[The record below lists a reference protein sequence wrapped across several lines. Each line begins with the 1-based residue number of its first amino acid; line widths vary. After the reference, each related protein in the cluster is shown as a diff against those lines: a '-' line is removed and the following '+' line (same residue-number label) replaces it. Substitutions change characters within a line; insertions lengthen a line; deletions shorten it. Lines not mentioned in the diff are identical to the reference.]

1 VKVIMSLIVFLAIL
15 AGVAAL
21 GLKFYRRVIPHAPS
35 EGIRLDWLV
44 DTSAPHYREIVI
56 GIDPNAPFKQRI
68 EQRRL
73 MRGYLF
79 SLRQDFGKLTYTVK
93 QLMVASPHDRP
104 DLASI
109 LLRHSILFNILV
121 IMVEW
126 RLLVQVFGGRAQR
139 TRLFVNFT
147 VSVLVSVRDL
157 ARALTA
163 QFLIEGVVA

>member
-1 VKVIMSLIVFLAIL
+1 MRVIVSLIVFLFSL
-15 AGVAAL
+15 GWLVVL
-21 GLKFYRRVIPHAPS
+21 GLVFYRRVVPHAPP

-44 DTSAPHYREIVI
+44 DTSAPHYRNIAS
-56 GIDPNAPFKQRI
+56 GIDSNVPLKQRI

-79 SLRQDFGKLTYTVK
+79 SLRKDFGRLAYTVK

-104 DLASI
+104 DLARL
-109 LLRHSILFNILV
+109 LLRHSILFNFLV

-126 RLLVQVFGGRAQR
+126 RLLVQVFGGSVQR
-139 TRLFVNFT
+139 TSFFADFM

-163 QFLIEGVVA
+163 EFLIEGAGA